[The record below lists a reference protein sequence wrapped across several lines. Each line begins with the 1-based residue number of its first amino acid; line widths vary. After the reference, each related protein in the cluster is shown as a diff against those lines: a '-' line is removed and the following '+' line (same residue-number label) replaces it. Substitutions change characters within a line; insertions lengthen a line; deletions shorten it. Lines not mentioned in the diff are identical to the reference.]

1 MYALLTVGTLA
12 LVLCLILT
20 PICRFIFL
28 KLGITDKPDN
38 VRKVHTRPIPRIGG
52 IPIAISYALSLG
64 TILKF
69 APQSASLVV
78 QHRDLLWSLFPAV
91 GMVFLI
97 GLTDDLL
104 GMRALHKLA
113 AQIVA
118 AAWAV
123 SMGARI
129 PLLAGHPE
137 TDWVM
142 YPLSVLWLVGCTNAF
157 NLIDGMDGLASG
169 VGLFATLTT
178 LLAAILQENWG
189 LALATVPL
197 AGCLLAFLRYNFNPA
212 SIFLGDSGS
221 LTIGFLLGCF
231 GVIWS
236 QKSATLLG
244 MLAPMM
250 AFSLPLFEV
259 ALSIGRRFLRNQPI
273 FQPDRG
279 HIHHLLLGRG
289 LHPRMVALILY
300 AVCGVAA
307 VLSLLQSSLSFHF
320 GGSIVL
326 LFCLLALFAIRR
338 LDYVEFRTATQYLR
352 QGRIL
357 KMLEEEIHV
366 ENYRTSIQ
374 AATNVVEYWSAVRNA
389 CRQMEFCSLH
399 MTIAGKSFSENFS
412 RGNGEPSWQF
422 KVNLKHGQGQIV
434 LTRGG
439 ETVPPALTGF
449 LRLLRESIDVR
460 VLAPEI
466 QLEEAAA
473 SIALLKSSG
482 SRRPQAQEVEV

>member
-1 MYALLTVGTLA
+1 MYALLTVGSLA
-12 LVLCLILT
+12 LVLCLLLT
-20 PICRFIFL
+20 PICRAIAI
-28 KLGITDKPDN
+28 KLNIVDQPDHL
-38 VRKVHTRPIPRIGG
+38 RKVHTRPIPRIGG

-64 TILKF
+64 LVLTF
-69 APQSASLVV
+69 APKGAPLVV

-97 GLTDDLL
+97 GLIDDLL
-104 GMRALHKLA
+104 GMKAWHKLA
-113 AQIVA
+113 AQVVA
-118 AAWAV
+118 ATWAV
-123 SMGARI
+123 AMGARI
-129 PLLAGHPE
+129 PLIAGHPE
-137 TDWVM
+137 TVWIM
-142 YPLSVLWLVGCTNAF
+142 APLSVLWLVGCTNAF

-178 LLAAILQENWG
+178 LLAAVLQGNWG

-307 VLSLLQSSLSFHF
+307 LLSVLQSSLSNHL
-320 GGSIVL
+320 GGFIIV
-326 LFCLLALFAIRR
+326 LFCLLSLLAIQR
-338 LDYVEFRTATQYLR
+338 LDYVEFRTASHFVRKGRLLAMLKNEIEFEQYR
-352 QGRIL
+352 
-357 KMLEEEIHV
+357 
-366 ENYRTSIQ
+366 SAIQ
-374 AATNVVEYWSAVRNA
+374 ASSNVEEYWHAIKSA
-389 CRQMEFCSLH
+389 CEQMAFCSLR
-399 MTIAGKSFSENFS
+399 MTIHGRVFEETFHSV
-412 RGNGEPSWQF
+412 RDEPTWQF
-422 KVNLKHGQGQIV
+422 KVNLRYDAGQIV
-434 LTRGG
+434 LTRAG
-439 ETVPPALTGF
+439 ETVPAALTNF
-449 LRLLRESIDVR
+449 LRLLREGVHTMPVVR
-460 VLAPEI
+460 DLD
-466 QLEEAAA
+466 LESVSAN
-473 SIALLKSSG
+473 IHLLG
-482 SRRPQAQEVEV
+482 STGRVRDIQEVL

>member
-1 MYALLTVGTLA
+1 MYALLALGTLA
-12 LVLCLILT
+12 LILCLILT
-20 PICRFIFL
+20 PLCRMLAI
-28 KLGITDKPDN
+28 KLNIVDKPDN
-38 VRKVHTRPIPRIGG
+38 LRKVHTRPIPRIGG

-64 TILKF
+64 LVLRF

-97 GLTDDLL
+97 GLMDDIL
-104 GMRALHKLA
+104 GMKAWHKLG
-113 AQIVA
+113 AQAVA
-118 AAWAV
+118 ATWAV

-137 TDWVM
+137 TNWIM
-142 YPLSVLWLVGCTNAF
+142 WPLSVLWLVGCTNAF

-178 LLAAILQENWG
+178 LLAAILQGNWG

-231 GVIWS
+231 GVVWS

-244 MLAPMM
+244 MLAPIM

-300 AVCGVAA
+300 GACGVAA
-307 VLSLLQSSLSFHF
+307 MLSLLQSSLSNHM
-320 GGSIVL
+320 GGLIIVL
-326 LFCLLALFAIRR
+326 FCILSLFGIQR
-338 LDYVEFRTATQYLR
+338 LDYLEFRTATRFLR
-352 QGRIL
+352 NGRFL
-357 KMLEEEIHV
+357 KMLQGEINIEHHRAAIQSAATIDECWV
-366 ENYRTSIQ
+366 AIQ
-374 AATNVVEYWSAVRNA
+374 AACE
-389 CRQMEFCSLH
+389 QMQFCSIRL
-399 MTIAGKSFSENFS
+399 TIEGETFEKTLRHGK
-412 RGNGEPSWQF
+412 GEPTWQF
-422 KVNLKHGQGQIV
+422 KVNLKHGAGQII
-434 LTRGG
+434 LTRSG

-449 LRLLRESIDVR
+449 LRLLRDAIDLNNFSSEIE
-460 VLAPEI
+460 LAEVSSKI
-466 QLEEAAA
+466 N
-473 SIALLKSSG
+473 LLGTSSPRIP
-482 SRRPQAQEVEV
+482 SAQILS

>member
-1 MYALLTVGTLA
+1 MYALLALGTLA

-20 PICRFIFL
+20 PICRAIAL
-28 KLGITDKPDN
+28 RLDIVDKPDN
-38 VRKVHTRPIPRIGG
+38 QRKVHTRPIPRVGG
-52 IPIAISYALSLG
+52 IPIAISYAVSLG
-64 TILKF
+64 LVLRF
-69 APQSASLVV
+69 APQSASLVI

-91 GMVFLI
+91 GMIFLI

-104 GMRALHKLA
+104 GMRAWHKLGL
-113 AQIVA
+113 QIVA
-118 AAWAV
+118 AVWAV

-137 TDWVM
+137 TDWIM
-142 YPLSVLWLVGCTNAF
+142 WPLSVLWLVGCTNAF

-178 LLAAILQENWG
+178 LLAALLQGNWG

-259 ALSIGRRFLRNQPI
+259 TLSILRRFLRNQPI

-300 AVCGVAA
+300 TACGVAA
-307 VLSLLQSSLSFHF
+307 LLSLLQSSLSNHL
-320 GGSIVL
+320 GGFIIL
-326 LFCLLALFAIRR
+326 LFCVLSLLGIRR
-338 LDYVEFRTATQYLR
+338 LDYVEFRTAMQFIRNGRFLKVL
-352 QGRIL
+352 QGEID
-357 KMLEEEIHV
+357 LEQH
-366 ENYRTSIQ
+366 RASIQ
-374 AATNVVEYWSAVRNA
+374 SAKTVQEYWIAVRKA
-389 CRQMEFCSLH
+389 CESLEFCSAKL
-399 MTIAGKSFSENFS
+399 TVDAEVFEAFFGASK
-412 RGNGEPSWQF
+412 GEPAWQF
-422 KVNLKHGQGQIV
+422 KVNLKHGAGQIV

-439 ETVPPALTGF
+439 ETVPTTITGF
-449 LRLLRESIDVR
+449 LRLLREGADLSIFT
-460 VLAPEI
+460 PEI
-466 QLEEAAA
+466 QLADISAK
-473 SIALLKSSG
+473 INLLGTTGPRISNVQSM
-482 SRRPQAQEVEV
+482 S